1 MRPPAWR
8 DLPLARRIPEI
19 AEMKE
24 AAREHQVTSSITS
37 LIGASE
43 PRAGLGRSELDAV
56 ADSSVADD
64 LGQTKSGSIDSR
76 QPALADPDVVSG
88 RLGTQP
94 LRSDANGFKGRG
106 VWDQPAT
113 KRGRTLEKIYSV
125 TICIQI
131 TRPSTF
137 GTQIRGP
144 RQASKSIDLE
154 APVYQVNGKYG
165 NALYNKL
172 SKAVDDLA
180 EFSGGRYAGNDVQ
193 GHRITSRTLT
203 VIVPGLGTPEQSQVL
218 RQIFEVGRQRGVIV
232 RMEVY
237 R

>member
-1 MRPPAWR
+1 
-8 DLPLARRIPEI
+8 
-19 AEMKE
+19 
-24 AAREHQVTSSITS
+24 
-37 LIGASE
+37 
-43 PRAGLGRSELDAV
+43 LDAI
-56 ADSSVADD
+56 ADNSVAGD

-88 RLGTQP
+88 DSGTQP

-113 KRGRTLEKIYSV
+113 KRGRTLEDIFGHNLHPNHP
-125 TICIQI
+125 TIDIWDPN
-131 TRPSTF
+131 TGAATSL
-137 GTQIRGP
+137 
-144 RQASKSIDLE
+144 KSIDLE